1 LVKIR
6 LRRIGAKKQPSYRLV
21 VADSRAPRDGAF
33 IAVIG
38 HYNPLTNPET
48 LVIDQDKASDWLKQ
62 GAQPTDT
69 AARLLAKA
77 GIIEEPADRKEK
89 MKAGT
94 PDKPKASKKK
104 AKAAAATAAAA
115 ASEAPKAEAP
125 AAEETSAEEP
135 TAEEPK
141 AEAPAAEEPEAEATA
156 KAPAEETKAE
166 AETTEEPKAEV
177 AEEPAASA
185 PEAPPAGEE
194 TSETPKETT

>member
-6 LRRIGAKKQPSYRLV
+6 LRRVGAKKQPSFRLV

-48 LVIDQDKASDWLKQ
+48 LVIDQEKASAWLKQ

-77 GIIEEPADRKEK
+77 GIIEEPEARKEK

-94 PDKPKASKKK
+94 PEKPKASKKK
-104 AKAAAATAAAA
+104 AKAAAAEAKAE
-115 ASEAPKAEAP
+115 EAPKAKA
-125 AAEETSAEEP
+125 
-135 TAEEPK
+135 AEEPK
-141 AEAPAAEEPEAEATA
+141 AEAPAEETKAKVAAAEAPEAKAAAEEPEA
-156 KAPAEETKAE
+156 
-166 AETTEEPKAEV
+166 
-177 AEEPAASA
+177 SA
-185 PEAPPAGEE
+185 PESPEAGKDE
-194 TSETPKETT
+194 TETKETT